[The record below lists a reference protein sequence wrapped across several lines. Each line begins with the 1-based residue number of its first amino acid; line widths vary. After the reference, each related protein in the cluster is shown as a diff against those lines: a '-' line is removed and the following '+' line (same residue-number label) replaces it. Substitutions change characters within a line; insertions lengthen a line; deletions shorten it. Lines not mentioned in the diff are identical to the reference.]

1 MTLFNLVILAIVQGI
16 TEFLPISSSAHLVL
30 LHEIG
35 GPSEEALALD
45 VAVHLGSILAGVLYF
60 RHDVGRALVGLGQVL
75 RGSLSSSEAK
85 LAAGLVVATI
95 PAVIVGVVLL
105 QTGWI
110 HLLRNATVIGW
121 MMILFGLMLYAAH
134 RLAPEGR
141 RAEEWTLRDALVMG
155 LWQSVALIPGVS
167 RSGITLTSARML
179 GFDRF
184 SAARVAM
191 MMSIPITLVTGAVL
205 AREVMQSPV
214 GPDLIRDAGIAA
226 VLAFIAAYIALA
238 TMMKLLRYVS
248 FTPYVIYRVI
258 LGAVLLTLAYS

>member
-1 MTLFNLVILAIVQGI
+1 
-16 TEFLPISSSAHLVL
+16 
-30 LHEIG
+30 
-35 GPSEEALALD
+35 
-45 VAVHLGSILAGVLYF
+45 
-60 RHDVGRALVGLGQVL
+60 
-75 RGSLSSSEAK
+75 
-85 LAAGLVVATI
+85 
-95 PAVIVGVVLL
+95 VVLL